1 MSDAEIPQRNDERG
15 LSTRF
20 AVDHV
25 ARPDFEVQRGAV
37 ELFLSLVYHV
47 GTPVSVEAGG
57 SLHPR
62 LTLIAFSIAN
72 LAAASARL
80 RLAACPV
87 FGFRPGTLTVHFQP
101 VGLAVWS
108 RLYGMPLCSMLG

>member
-1 MSDAEIPQRNDERG
+1 
-15 LSTRF
+15 
-20 AVDHV
+20 
-25 ARPDFEVQRGAV
+25 
-37 ELFLSLVYHV
+37 
-47 GTPVSVEAGG
+47 
-57 SLHPR
+57 
-62 LTLIAFSIAN
+62 LIAFSIAN